1 MLEGSINN
9 FFLNLLFISFRFR
22 EEILIIFFNVY
33 IKLGF
38 FLQKKFKFF
47 FRSGNFPVPKT

>member
-33 IKLGF
+33 IKYSPLAYF
-38 FLQKKFKFF
+38 ENIFIKSNKH
-47 FRSGNFPVPKT
+47 

>member
-33 IKLGF
+33 IKYYY
-38 FLQKKFKFF
+38 QKKFKFF

>member
-33 IKLGF
+33 IKYYY
-38 FLQKKFKFF
+38 
-47 FRSGNFPVPKT
+47 